1 MKPFRH
7 QQYSFVKV
15 KLMSRSNYAKN
26 LIVRTLAISLST
38 GKYIK
43 VLLFQLGN
51 QPYNEL
57 FLFFSTSSERKYR
70 TLTSNDRSTF
80 DRRSFA
86 QLQLNELNDRDTGK
100 LINLLLLMN
109 YLYNFM

>member
-51 QPYNEL
+51 EPYNEL
-57 FLFFSTSSERKYR
+57 PGISFFQHFFREKIQ
-70 TLTSNDRSTF
+70 NF
-80 DRRSFA
+80 DI
-86 QLQLNELNDRDTGK
+86 Q
-100 LINLLLLMN
+100 
-109 YLYNFM
+109 